1 MIKLKSVLMQ
11 MKNEEY
17 ALLLTQL
24 RQKKAGKFATLATLL
39 RENEVSEED
48 IMKKLDVN
56 SSAYY
61 TLKSRLYERIGD
73 FLSAGLDG
81 SRTDILKQVATIPE
95 LVYNSQK
102 DTAVAVLSKL
112 EKDLISHDMPYELSS
127 VYNALKKLHISSP
140 KYYEYAQLYNRHVAY
155 TIALDKAEDTLAAF
169 IKALGDYYVSRNSST
184 HEVMKV
190 MKDEMGSLCR
200 LYDSHHL
207 TVYGNILD
215 VLFALF
221 IPFSEAVKN
230 DPPVEDI
237 LASAEKIMAAYPN
250 DSTYKYLRQ
259 AVAFLRFEYY
269 HQAGQYKKADQYFD
283 QVNGSFPQFLNYTFC
298 SFPSVFLLSKAERYV
313 RNGKAAQLHQENN
326 ELFKDVQ
333 ADTDDVPGYVNYT
346 KYMAASLFFA
356 GKYGEAATLLNNLL
370 NEVVFKNMT
379 HSELEV
385 KLFFVLCCSMQN
397 KYDTAHTVLRSVL
410 RKVRELENKH
420 EYENV
425 NAFGKMLSIQLD
437 SGIKDKEKKLLE
449 QRDRFILLNRGR
461 AQMLTY
467 LDLGDEF
474 VKKLAREVK

>member
-1 MIKLKSVLMQ
+1 MQ
-11 MKNEEY
+11 LKNEDY
-17 ALLLTQL
+17 VLLLTQL
-24 RQKKAGKFATLATLL
+24 KEKKAEKFLTLAKFL
-39 RENEVSEED
+39 RENELSEEE

-73 FLSAGLDG
+73 FLSAGIDG

-95 LVYNSQK
+95 LVYNSKK

-112 EKDLISHDMPYELSS
+112 EKDLISHDMPYELSN

-169 IKALGDYYVSRNSST
+169 IKALGEYYVSRNSST
-184 HEVMKV
+184 HEVMKM

-207 TVYGNILD
+207 RVYCNILD
-215 VLFALF
+215 VLFALY

-237 LASAEKIMAAYPN
+237 LTSAEKIMAAYPN
-250 DSTYKYLRQ
+250 DSTYRFLNQAIASLRY
-259 AVAFLRFEYY
+259 EYY
-269 HQAGQYKKADQYFD
+269 HQGGQFKKADQYFD

-298 SFPSVFLLSKAERYV
+298 AFPSVFLLSKAERYV
-313 RNGKAAQLHQENN
+313 RNGNAAALYAENN
-326 ELFKDVQ
+326 ELFKDF
-333 ADTDDVPGYVNYT
+333 TPDVEDIPGYVNYT
-346 KYMAASLFFA
+346 RYKAASLLYA
-356 GKYGEAATLLNNLL
+356 GKYGEAGSALNNLL
-370 NEVVFKNMT
+370 NAVVFKNMA

-385 KLFFVLCCSMQN
+385 KLFFVLCCCMQN

-425 NAFGKMLSIQLD
+425 NVFGKMLGFQLE
-437 SGIKDKEKKLLE
+437 SGVKDKERKMLE
-449 QRDRFILLNRGR
+449 QRDRFLLLNRGR
-461 AQMLTY
+461 TQMLTY
-467 LDLGDEF
+467 LDLSDVF
-474 VKKLAREVK
+474 IKKLAKEVK